1 MSAYY
6 IEISFHTVAT
16 GKPSLPGEIS
26 CQPVTIE
33 KPSPA
38 CYLGRAWSACYER
51 KVSVRLSQKENLHQ
65 PFPWGDNLSACY
77 LRKTFISLLP
87 GEIPCQ
93 PLLFGEINCQ
103 PVTIGKTLPA
113 CYPGRA
119 MVSLL
124 SKENL
129 CQPVTKGKP
138 SSAHYLGRF
147 LLSLLPKKNLLHGVS
162 LLPLE
167 SSGLPGSSVFA
178 QGSPGL
184 VDGPRNSSEH
194 H

>member
-93 PLLFGEINCQ
+93 PVPKGNPAGERFLSIQFIREILRQ
-103 PVTIGKTLPA
+103 PVIWGDQLPA
-113 CYPGRA
+113 CYHRKNFT
-119 MVSLL
+119 SLL
-124 SKENL
+124 PGKSHG
-129 CQPVTKGKP
+129 QPVIKGKP
-138 SSAHYLGRF
+138 LSACYQRKTF
-147 LLSLLPKKNLLHGVS
+147 ISP
-162 LLPLE
+162 
-167 SSGLPGSSVFA
+167 LPGEIPS
-178 QGSPGL
+178 
-184 VDGPRNSSEH
+184 
-194 H
+194 